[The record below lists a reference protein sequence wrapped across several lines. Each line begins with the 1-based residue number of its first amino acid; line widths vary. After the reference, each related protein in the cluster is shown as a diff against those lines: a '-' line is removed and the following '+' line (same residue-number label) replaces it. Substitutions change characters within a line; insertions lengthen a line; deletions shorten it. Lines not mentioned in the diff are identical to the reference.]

1 MSNNNKP
8 KGKAIAKTKNFL
20 SFKSN
25 HAVIKSNDQLSSIN
39 IAAIFIAA
47 AWSGFFVM
55 GIELLG
61 GRLLSPFFG
70 SSIFVWGGII
80 TVFMACL
87 SIGYL
92 IGGRMSK
99 WTLSLKILGTLLFM
113 EALFAIPIVAMG
125 DSILEIISFYLDDAR
140 YGSVVGSLL
149 MFGAP
154 TVISGMVS
162 PYAVRLLITDV
173 HNSGSAAGRLY
184 FTSTI
189 GSAFGTI
196 LTSFYLVLYFEIN
209 TIIEI
214 YIAISAVVGTWL
226 LILARPPNYKNGKN
240 A

>member
-1 MSNNNKP
+1 MSNNKKSKSKSILKP
-8 KGKAIAKTKNFL
+8 
-20 SFKSN
+20 
-25 HAVIKSNDQLSSIN
+25 NDQLSSIN
-39 IAAIFIAA
+39 KAAIFIAA
-47 AWSGFFVM
+47 SWSGFFVM

-80 TVFMACL
+80 TIFMTCL

-92 IGGRMSK
+92 IGGRLST
-99 WTLSLKILGTLLFM
+99 WILSLKILGALLFM
-113 EALFAIPIVAMG
+113 EALFAIPIITIG
-125 DSILEIISFYLDDAR
+125 DSAMEAISLYVDDAR
-140 YGSVVGSLL
+140 YGSLIGSLL

-184 FTSTI
+184 FASTI
-189 GSAFGTI
+189 GSALGTI

-209 TIIEI
+209 TIIGI
-214 YIAISAVVGTWL
+214 YISISVIVGAWL
-226 LILARPPNYKNGKN
+226 MTLANPLNYKNGKN

>member
-1 MSNNNKP
+1 MKSDEKMSNNKKSESKSILKP
-8 KGKAIAKTKNFL
+8 
-20 SFKSN
+20 
-25 HAVIKSNDQLSSIN
+25 NDQLSSIN
-39 IAAIFIAA
+39 KAAIFIAA
-47 AWSGFFVM
+47 SWSGFFVM

-80 TVFMACL
+80 TIFMTCL

-92 IGGRMSK
+92 IGGRLST
-99 WTLSLKILGTLLFM
+99 WILSLKILGALLFM
-113 EALFAIPIVAMG
+113 EALFAIPIITIG
-125 DSILEIISFYLDDAR
+125 DSAMEAISLYVDDAR
-140 YGSVVGSLL
+140 YGSLIGSLL

-184 FTSTI
+184 FASTI
-189 GSAFGTI
+189 GSALGTI

-209 TIIEI
+209 TIIGI
-214 YIAISAVVGTWL
+214 YISISVVVGAWL
-226 LILARPPNYKNGKN
+226 MTLANPLNYKNGKN

>member
-1 MSNNNKP
+1 
-8 KGKAIAKTKNFL
+8 
-20 SFKSN
+20 
-25 HAVIKSNDQLSSIN
+25 
-39 IAAIFIAA
+39 
-47 AWSGFFVM
+47 M

-80 TVFMACL
+80 TIFMTCL

-92 IGGRMSK
+92 IGGRLST
-99 WTLSLKILGTLLFM
+99 WILSLKILGALLFM
-113 EALFAIPIVAMG
+113 EALFAIPIITIG
-125 DSILEIISFYLDDAR
+125 DSAMEAISLYVDDAR
-140 YGSVVGSLL
+140 YGSLIGSLL

-184 FTSTI
+184 FASTI
-189 GSAFGTI
+189 GSALGTI

-209 TIIEI
+209 TIIGI
-214 YIAISAVVGTWL
+214 YISISVIVGAWL
-226 LILARPPNYKNGKN
+226 MTLANPLNYKNGKN

>member
-1 MSNNNKP
+1 MK
-8 KGKAIAKTKNFL
+8 
-20 SFKSN
+20 
-25 HAVIKSNDQLSSIN
+25 
-39 IAAIFIAA
+39 
-47 AWSGFFVM
+47 
-55 GIELLG
+55 
-61 GRLLSPFFG
+61 
-70 SSIFVWGGII
+70 
-80 TVFMACL
+80 
-87 SIGYL
+87 
-92 IGGRMSK
+92 
-99 WTLSLKILGTLLFM
+99 
-113 EALFAIPIVAMG
+113 ALFAIPIVAMG

-140 YGSVVGSLL
+140 YGSVVGSVL

-209 TIIEI
+209 TIIGI

-226 LILARPPNYKNGKN
+226 LTLARPPNYKNGKN

>member
-1 MSNNNKP
+1 MKSDEKMSNNKKSKSKSILKP
-8 KGKAIAKTKNFL
+8 
-20 SFKSN
+20 
-25 HAVIKSNDQLSSIN
+25 NDQLSSIN
-39 IAAIFIAA
+39 KAAIFIAA
-47 AWSGFFVM
+47 SWSGFFVM

-80 TVFMACL
+80 TIFMTCL

-92 IGGRMSK
+92 IGGRLST
-99 WTLSLKILGTLLFM
+99 WILSLKILGALLFM
-113 EALFAIPIVAMG
+113 EALFAIPIITIG
-125 DSILEIISFYLDDAR
+125 DSAMEAISLYVDDAR
-140 YGSVVGSLL
+140 YGSLIGSLL

-184 FTSTI
+184 FASTI
-189 GSAFGTI
+189 GSALGTI

-209 TIIEI
+209 TIIGI
-214 YIAISAVVGTWL
+214 YISISVIVGAWL
-226 LILARPPNYKNGKN
+226 MTLANPLNYKNGKN